1 MKIDVR
7 GYFLI
12 LIMLFCLPAVTFA
25 EEHPFQGKH
34 VLGELYGVEPDLL
47 NDVDLLENTLK
58 QGIIDSG
65 ATYIGTVSEKF
76 TPHGVTI
83 LILIAE
89 SHVSIHTYPE
99 HKALFFDAFT
109 CGECDPKVIAD
120 LLVKKLNPQQQNVQ
134 VLARGK

>member
-7 GYFLI
+7 SYFLI
-12 LIMLFCLPAVTFA
+12 LLMLFCVPMALVA

-34 VLGELYGVEPDLL
+34 VLGELYGVDPVLL
-47 NDVDLLENTLK
+47 NDMDFLESTLK
-58 QGIIDSG
+58 QGIIESG

-99 HKALFFDAFT
+99 HQALFFDAFT
-109 CGECDPKVIAD
+109 CGECDPKIIAD
-120 LLVKKLNPQQQNVQ
+120 LLIKKLNPQQQNVQ
-134 VLARGK
+134 VLARGN